1 MIPTLGN
8 GLQVFAMALAL
19 LSAAVLVGATKARG
33 LESGRRESLINAGYL
48 MVFGTTIAL
57 TLCIVIILVC
67 FVISNFSLAYVVSNY
82 PNTDS
87 ALKPLYEVSAVWAGR
102 QGSLLLWTWLISVF
116 ASVVAWRRM
125 RVTDD
130 LSNAAL
136 GVAQV
141 IVALFA
147 ATLVFSQSNNPFMAT
162 AAEYLNADGTLAG
175 TIGGMNPLLMHW
187 AMILHPPATFIGYAG
202 MTLPFAYA
210 MAALICGDMSAR
222 WVELCDRL
230 AVFSFIFLTIGM
242 ALGAVWAYVVL
253 GWGGFWAWDAVENA
267 SLMSWLTGVAMIH
280 SFTLYRKR
288 GCFKRWSIFSAT
300 ITFIFVVLG
309 TFITRSGLVQSVH
322 AFAEDPVS
330 TYFFLAIM
338 VAAGMAFLIGVL
350 YRHGQI
356 VEDDEIESLLSKN
369 GSYYITNLVMCVS
382 AVLVAYL
389 TVSSALPTWMPL
401 GGSVIAAGAFN
412 AVARPVGTL
421 FCLLMAVC
429 PMLGWRKTD
438 GAAFARNMR
447 VPAIAGA
454 VVFAGLMFLFVTKF
468 VPEYDAIV
476 TAGGAAATALTEQG
490 PKVYY
495 FALTVLA
502 FATASLLL
510 TSSAY
515 LLVRGVF
522 SRMRNKGENPVVA
535 LAQLFRHSPA
545 QAGGYL
551 THLGV
556 AVVLV
561 GLVGSSMYVQEQT
574 LNLSADQG
582 QGGQGGQVGAY
593 VLTVTGTR
601 EYTDSAAD
609 MFKEVQLAVTD
620 AATGRELGTLAP
632 SMEVSATNSGQQTLH
647 AGVLSFLLEDL
658 FVAFQGFNAD
668 GTLSINVKI
677 NPLIMLNWIGAGIS
691 IVGIVLAFAPRRA
704 TPLLTADERA
714 AAEGAGRAAGAGH
727 AAGAGRAAGKA
738 GRGRS
743 SSKNTKGAK
752 RRG

>member
-1 MIPTLGN
+1 
-8 GLQVFAMALAL
+8 
-19 LSAAVLVGATKARG
+19 
-33 LESGRRESLINAGYL
+33 
-48 MVFGTTIAL
+48 
-57 TLCIVIILVC
+57 
-67 FVISNFSLAYVVSNY
+67 
-82 PNTDS
+82 
-87 ALKPLYEVSAVWAGR
+87 
-102 QGSLLLWTWLISVF
+102 
-116 ASVVAWRRM
+116 
-125 RVTDD
+125 
-130 LSNAAL
+130 
-136 GVAQV
+136 
-141 IVALFA
+141 
-147 ATLVFSQSNNPFMAT
+147 
-162 AAEYLNADGTLAG
+162 
-175 TIGGMNPLLMHW
+175 
-187 AMILHPPATFIGYAG
+187 
-202 MTLPFAYA
+202 
-210 MAALICGDMSAR
+210 
-222 WVELCDRL
+222 
-230 AVFSFIFLTIGM
+230 M

-288 GCFKRWSIFSAT
+288 GCFKRWSMFSAT

-338 VAAGMAFLIGVL
+338 VAAGMAFLIGIL

-356 VEDDEIESLLSKN
+356 VEDDEIESLFSKN

-468 VPEYDAIV
+468 APEYDAIV
-476 TAGGAAATALTEQG
+476 AAGGAAATALTEQG

-502 FATASLLL
+502 FATASLLF

-515 LLVRGVF
+515 LLARGV
-522 SRMRNKGENPVVA
+522 SARMRNKGENPVVA
-535 LAQLFRHSPA
+535 LVQLFRHSPA

-561 GLVGSSMYVQEQT
+561 GLVGSSMYVREQT

-582 QGGQGGQVGAY
+582 QGGQVGSY

-601 EYTDSAAD
+601 EYTDSASD
-609 MFKEVQLAVTD
+609 MFKEVQLSVTD

-647 AGVLSFLLEDL
+647 AGVLSFPLEDL
-658 FVAFQGFNAD
+658 FVAFPG
-668 GTLSINVKI
+668 
-677 NPLIMLNWIGAGIS
+677 P
-691 IVGIVLAFAPRRA
+691 
-704 TPLLTADERA
+704 
-714 AAEGAGRAAGAGH
+714 
-727 AAGAGRAAGKA
+727 
-738 GRGRS
+738 
-743 SSKNTKGAK
+743 
-752 RRG
+752 